1 MYGIFVSPKH
11 EVLRAA
17 SDDDRSMFIAQ
28 NWRELT
34 QDEITAAGMAGYEK
48 YVSPLTATV
57 NPGGTITFTPP
68 DAGEQLAPT
77 PPVII
82 TSDNITIADAD
93 FLLAASTAG
102 DKTAAWLIAKLE
114 L

>member
-1 MYGIFVSPKH
+1 MENVIDI
-11 EVLRAA
+11 R
-17 SDDDRSMFIAQ
+17 
-28 NWRELT
+28 
-34 QDEITAAGMAGYEK
+34 TA
-48 YVSPLTATV
+48 L
-57 NPGGTITFTPP
+57 
-68 DAGEQLAPT
+68 EQLGTGWQFGGSVTAGTQAAWDAVDWEDSRPQPSWAELCAAHAAMPPAPT

-102 DKTAAWLIAKLE
+102 EKTAAWLIAKLE